1 MIDPDDRYRVAER
14 QRVLLSFLIDFHDFC
29 IRNDIEYSI
38 IGGTL
43 LGAIRENGFIPW
55 DDDIDV
61 LMDRTNFER
70 FKDKADELEAYRL
83 IEPLWVF
90 KIIKKSVNEQS
101 ESEEDAPALDIFI
114 ADRVPSGRLI
124 KKIKLLGLKTLQ
136 GMMKTKTNERKSFSV
151 AYRIALAVTGWLGK
165 LFSAEKKQKMYTK
178 LSTWGNAE
186 TDQPLMICNDI
197 FQSLGCEY
205 DSKLLDKFVRVGF
218 EGTELMAVA
227 DWDNYLK
234 EQYGDYMKP
243 VRTEH

>member
-124 KKIKLLGLKTLQ
+124 TKIKLLGLKILQ
-136 GMMKTKTNERKSFSV
+136 G
-151 AYRIALAVTGWLGK
+151 IW
-165 LFSAEKKQKMYTK
+165 
-178 LSTWGNAE
+178 
-186 TDQPLMICNDI
+186 
-197 FQSLGCEY
+197 
-205 DSKLLDKFVRVGF
+205 
-218 EGTELMAVA
+218 
-227 DWDNYLK
+227 
-234 EQYGDYMKP
+234 
-243 VRTEH
+243 